1 MGPERPSVAAPNVHG
16 NLLVGKSCSRE
27 GGGFLPVEIARKASD
42 HSPEFGD
49 VLEQILDD
57 YWGVMLGMRIADV
70 KRLWSE
76 PR

>member
-1 MGPERPSVAAPNVHG
+1 M
-16 NLLVGKSCSRE
+16 
-27 GGGFLPVEIARKASD
+27 EIARKASD

-57 YWGVMLGMRIADV
+57 YWGVMLGMRIDDV